1 MHKNLLFKALAILVC
16 CGVLLVAIPGKAI
29 AKKTPKQDVKM
40 LTKSVQLLTSIL
52 PLIDPNF
59 EPGKFISKVNKKP
72 YQIPKV
78 GEGLKLDRTSNGD

>member
-1 MHKNLLFKALAILVC
+1 MHKNLLFKALAIVVC
-16 CGVLLVAIPGKAI
+16 CGILLVAIPGKAI

-40 LTKSVQLLTSIL
+40 LTKSVQMLISIL
-52 PLIDPNF
+52 PCIDPNF

-78 GEGLKLDRTSNGD
+78 GEGLNSKKNGGGD